1 MRTGFRAACLM
12 ALFWM
17 LAVAAAPAQ
26 KRKPKVGHSRHVF
39 VSVTDVAGAPV
50 LDLADADF
58 EVTDGARKREILS
71 SGLAKSPMRIAL
83 LVDTSDGTANAI
95 TQIRNGLT
103 AFLEALPADAE
114 VMVVSTGRQVRVR
127 LQPTT
132 DRKKALDLAKGM
144 FSDGGATPLRDAL
157 LEIDDRFFLKTED
170 RWPVF
175 IIITGDSAESSAP
188 ANETKFNKWLNEIP
202 ARGISAHAFA
212 LKYRG
217 GGVPDLVAH
226 HVVQTAGGRFDF
238 MNTANALPDKL
249 KVLGEQVAN
258 DAKEMS
264 RWYEVEFETNSDG
277 SSPVEVGVA
286 RVGVGIRV
294 SYRRVTLE
302 R

>member
-1 MRTGFRAACLM
+1 MRTGLRAACLV
-12 ALFWM
+12 ALFPM
-17 LAVAAAPAQ
+17 LAAAAAPAQ
-26 KRKPKVGHSRHVF
+26 KRAPRVGHSRRVF
-39 VSVTDVAGAPV
+39 VSVTNAAGAPV

-71 SGLAKSPMRIAL
+71 SGLVKSPMRIAL
-83 LVDTSDGTANAI
+83 FIDTSDGTANA
-95 TQIRNGLT
+95 TSQIRTGLT

-132 DRKKALDLAKGM
+132 DRKKALDLAKGL

-157 LEIDDRFFLKTED
+157 LEIDDRFFRKTED

-175 IIITGDSAESSAP
+175 VIVTGDSAESSAP
-188 ANETKFNKWLNEIP
+188 ANETKFNKWLNDLP

-249 KVLGEQVAN
+249 KALGEQVAN

-286 RVGVGIRV
+286 RAGVGIRV
-294 SYRRVTLE
+294 SYRRAAQ
-302 R
+302 

>member
-1 MRTGFRAACLM
+1 MSPGLRTACVI
-12 ALFWM
+12 ALLPM
-17 LAVAAAPAQ
+17 LAAAAPQRRAP
-26 KRKPKVGHSRHVF
+26 RVGHSRRVF
-39 VSVTDVAGAPV
+39 VSVTDTAGAPI

-95 TQIRNGLT
+95 NQIRAGLT
-103 AFLEALPADAE
+103 AFLEAIPADAE

-127 LQPTT
+127 LQPTV
-132 DRKKALDLAKGM
+132 DRHKALDLTKGL

-157 LEIDDRFFLKTED
+157 LEIDDRFFRKTED

-175 IIITGDSAESSAP
+175 VIVTGDSAESSAP
-188 ANETKFNKWLNEIP
+188 ANETKFNRWLNDIP
-202 ARGISAHAFA
+202 ARGVSAHAFA

-217 GGVPDLVAH
+217 GGVPDLVAQ
-226 HVVQTAGGRFDF
+226 HVVQTAGGRYDF
-238 MNTANALPDKL
+238 MNTANALPGKL
-249 KVLGEQVAN
+249 KLLGEQVAN
-258 DAKEMS
+258 DAKEMA

-286 RVGVGIRV
+286 RAGVGIRV
-294 SYRRVTLE
+294 SYRRVTQ
-302 R
+302 

>member
-1 MRTGFRAACLM
+1 MRTGLRAACLM
-12 ALFWM
+12 ALFPM
-17 LAVAAAPAQ
+17 LAAAAPAQ
-26 KRKPKVGHSRHVF
+26 KRAPRVGHSRRVF
-39 VSVTDVAGAPV
+39 VSVTNAAGAPI

-83 LVDTSDGTANAI
+83 FIDTSDGTANA
-95 TQIRNGLT
+95 TSQIRTGLT

-132 DRKKALDLAKGM
+132 DRKKALDLTKGL

-157 LEIDDRFFLKTED
+157 LEIDDRFFRKTED
-170 RWPVF
+170 RWP
-175 IIITGDSAESSAP
+175 DM
-188 ANETKFNKWLNEIP
+188 P

-249 KVLGEQVAN
+249 KALGEQVAN
-258 DAKEMS
+258 DAKEMGH
-264 RWYEVEFETNSDG
+264 WYEVEFETNSDG
-277 SSPVEVGVA
+277 SSPVQVGVA
-286 RVGVGIRV
+286 RAGVGIRV
-294 SYRRVTLE
+294 SYRRVTQ
-302 R
+302 